1 MTTATTSYRPTARA
15 LHWIV
20 ALLVISTIPVG
31 VAMTQEG
38 LPRNIQDTLFIYHK
52 NVGVIIFLLVLARL
66 IFRAFNPAPPLPAT
80 MPGWQVNAAKASHAL
95 LYALLLVM
103 TISGYV
109 RVVAGDFPI
118 EGLDALGVPR
128 FIARVRTPCR
138 DRLSH
143 PLLRAL
149 SAGWL
154 DPAPYRR
161 GTSPCHRQA
170 GRRILPHVALPAGR

>member
-118 EGLDALGVPR
+118 EGLDALSVPR
-128 FIARVRTPCR
+128 FIAPSEDLAETAKAIHFYVRFPLVGLILLHIGAALHHAIVRR
-138 DRLSH
+138 DGVFSRMLPS
-143 PLLRAL
+143 
-149 SAGWL
+149 S
-154 DPAPYRR
+154 
-161 GTSPCHRQA
+161 
-170 GRRILPHVALPAGR
+170 GR